1 MTEFETRVCGIPCLV
16 KVTYWEPYV
25 PAKVYGPPEHCY
37 PSEGGEGDYE
47 VCDLR
52 GRPAKWLE
60 RKMTDQDHNLLAEEV
75 FNYMESLQDDYYD

>member
-1 MTEFETRVCGIPCLV
+1 MAEFETHVCGIPCLV

-25 PAKVYGPPEHCY
+25 PAKLYGPPEHCY
-37 PSEGGEGDYE
+37 PSEGGYGDYK

-60 RKMTDQDHNLLAEEV
+60 RKMTDQDHDLLAEEV
-75 FNYMESLQDDYYD
+75 FNYMESLKDDYYD